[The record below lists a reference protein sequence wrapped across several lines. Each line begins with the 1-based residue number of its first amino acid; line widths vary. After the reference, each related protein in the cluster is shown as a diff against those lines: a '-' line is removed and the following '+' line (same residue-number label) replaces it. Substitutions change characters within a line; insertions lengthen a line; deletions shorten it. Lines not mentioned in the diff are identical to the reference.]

1 VSRNE
6 NDDQGRA
13 GGGFGRLDEFGVIAR
28 LTAGLP
34 TRADVVRGV
43 GDDAALLDT
52 GAAGLLVATCDAQ
65 VEGIHFLRHL
75 ATYEEIGHKALA
87 VNLSDIAAMGAEP
100 RWALVSLIVPDALDV
115 ADLDSLYAGIRELA
129 GRYRVAVVG
138 GNISRSPGPL
148 CVDITLL
155 GAVERSSALSRAGA
169 EIGDRILVTGTL
181 GSAAA
186 GVVWLV
192 SDPDPLLIAS
202 LSPQARERS
211 RLAMVAPMPHVAEG
225 QAIAASRLASAMADV
240 SDGVAQ
246 DLWHICQASHVG
258 AVLQADQLPVD
269 STTQEVARVYQR
281 DPLDLALHGGED
293 YVLLLSA
300 KPAAVPALQ
309 EAISGVGGMSYV
321 IGQILDESQG
331 MRLQLPDGVVA
342 PLAPVGWDHF
352 ASTAIG

>member
-1 VSRNE
+1 MVTSRAVRVRCVS
-6 NDDQGRA
+6 
-13 GGGFGRLDEFGVIAR
+13 
-28 LTAGLP
+28 
-34 TRADVVRGV
+34 DV
-43 GDDAALLDT
+43 
-52 GAAGLLVATCDAQ
+52 
-65 VEGIHFLRHL
+65 
-75 ATYEEIGHKALA
+75 
-87 VNLSDIAAMGAEP
+87 
-100 RWALVSLIVPDALDV
+100 
-115 ADLDSLYAGIRELA
+115 
-129 GRYRVAVVG
+129 
-138 GNISRSPGPL
+138 
-148 CVDITLL
+148 TLL

-181 GSAAA
+181 GGAAA

-211 RLAMVAPMPHVAEG
+211 RLAMVAPMPHVVEG
-225 QAIAASRLASAMADV
+225 QVIAASGLASAMADV

-258 AVLQADQLPVD
+258 AILQADQLPVD

-321 IGQILDESQG
+321 IGQILDESLG
-331 MRLQLPDGVVA
+331 IRLQLPDGVVT

-352 ASTAIG
+352 ASTASG